1 MKATAKGKLSKVSQ
15 EMNTKIAPILNA
27 IAEKE
32 LGKVPKLPKGQK
44 AEMVQHQSKEPK
56 QQKQTEACIRRAK
69 FWAEHER
76 VVRKMF
82 GEKKRAS
89 DIHATLGHDKVVYS
103 DILWAR
109 DRIAA
114 EKK

>member
-1 MKATAKGKLSKVSQ
+1 MKAAKGKLSKVSQ

-27 IAEKE
+27 IVEKE

-44 AEMVQHQSKEPK
+44 AEMIQHQSKEPK
-56 QQKQTEACIRRAK
+56 QQEQTEASIRRAK
-69 FWAEHER
+69 FWREHEGL
-76 VVRKMF
+76 VRKML

-89 DIHATLGHDKVVYS
+89 EIHATLGHDRVNYS

-109 DRIAA
+109 NRISA